1 MPDVREMRKT
11 QGSTPLKASSY
22 PSPSTGGRIASLDVL
37 RGFAVLGILVMNIQ
51 VFSMPEAAYLN
62 PTMWG
67 DLTGI
72 NFAVWFLSHLL
83 ADTKFITIFS
93 MLFGA
98 GVCLFADRVEARGGR
113 AASLHYRRMFWLF
126 GFGLAHAYL
135 LWIGDILV
143 PYALCG
149 CFVFMLRNS
158 QARTLACA
166 GVAVFSVSTLLY
178 LFIGIAMLKEV
189 VPQEIV
195 DELRTSTWAPS
206 EAQRLSEVE
215 AYRGGWLEQQPLRV
229 KGSLGMHLYA
239 FPLLLLWRCAGMM
252 LVGMALYKWG
262 VLSAARGDR
271 FYRRLAAMGI
281 VGGSVPILAGTWL
294 DFATGWSWPHSFAF
308 WSQLNYWGGVV
319 MALGYV
325 GAVMLALRLGW
336 LPGLQARLAAVGR
349 MAFTNYIAQTLIC
362 TGIFYGHGL
371 GLFGSAPRWQQALI
385 VGAVC
390 AAQLWWSPLWLRRF
404 RSGPLEWLW
413 RRLTYGR
420 PPG

>member
-1 MPDVREMRKT
+1 MPFE
-11 QGSTPLKASSY
+11 ASRH
-22 PSPSTGGRIASLDVL
+22 PSSSSDHRIASLDVL

-51 VFSMPEAAYLN
+51 AFSMPEAAYLN

-72 NFAVWFLSHLL
+72 NLAVWHFSHLL

-113 AASLHYRRMFWLF
+113 TAALHYRRMFWLF

-143 PYALCG
+143 SYALCG
-149 CFVFMLRNS
+149 CLVFLLRNS

-178 LFIGIAMLKEV
+178 LFIGIVTLKEV
-189 VPQEIV
+189 LPPEIIA
-195 DELRTSTWAPS
+195 ELRTSWWAPS
-206 EAQRLSEVE
+206 EAWRLAEVE
-215 AYRGGWLEQQPLRV
+215 AYRGGWIEQQPLRV
-229 KGSLGMHLYA
+229 EGSLGKHLYS

-262 VLSAARGDR
+262 VLSAARGSR
-271 FYRRLAAMGI
+271 FYRRLAVVGI
-281 VGGSVPILAGTWL
+281 AGGAVAVIAGTWI
-294 DFATGWSWPHSFAF
+294 DFATGWSWPNSVFF
-308 WSQLNYWGGVV
+308 WSQLNYWGGVA

-325 GAVMLALRLGW
+325 GAVMLALRRGW
-336 LPGLQARLAAVGR
+336 LPGLQTRLAAVGR
-349 MAFTNYIAQTLIC
+349 MAFTNYIAQTLVC
-362 TGIFYGHGL
+362 TTIFYGHGI

-390 AAQLWWSPLWLRRF
+390 AAQLWWSPIWLRRF
-404 RSGPLEWLW
+404 RTGPLEWLW
-413 RRLTYGR
+413 RTLTYGQ
-420 PPG
+420 PPR

>member
-1 MPDVREMRKT
+1 MSDVRGMRQK
-11 QGSTPLKASSY
+11 QGAAPVKASDCQR
-22 PSPSTGGRIASLDVL
+22 PSTGGRIASLDVL

-51 VFSMPEAAYLN
+51 AFSMPEAAYLN

-72 NFAVWFLSHLL
+72 NLAVWFLSHLL

-98 GVCLFADRVEARGGR
+98 GVCLFADRVEARRGK
-113 AASLHYRRMFWLF
+113 AAALHYRRMFWLF
-126 GFGLAHAYL
+126 VFGLAHAYL
-135 LWIGDILV
+135 LWIGDILA

-149 CFVFMLRNS
+149 CLVFLFRNS

-178 LFIGIAMLKEV
+178 LFIGIASLQEVLPQEV
-189 VPQEIV
+189 VAA
-195 DELRTSTWAPS
+195 LRTSWAPS
-206 EAQRLSEVE
+206 EFQRLSEVE
-215 AYRGGWLEQQPLRV
+215 AYRGSWLEQQPVRV
-229 KGSLGMHLYA
+229 EGSLGLHLYA
-239 FPLLLLWRCAGMM
+239 FPFHLLWRCAGMM

-271 FYRRLAAMGI
+271 FYRRLALVGI
-281 VGGSVPILAGTWL
+281 AGGSAPIIVGTWL
-294 DFATGWSWPHSFAF
+294 NFATGWSWPHSTAF

-325 GAVMLALRLGW
+325 GAVMLVLRRGW
-336 LPGLQARLAAVGR
+336 LPGLQTRLAAVGR
-349 MAFTNYIAQTLIC
+349 MAFTNYIAQTLVC
-362 TGIFYGHGL
+362 TAIFYGHGL
-371 GLFGSAPRWQQALI
+371 GLFGGALRWQQALI

-390 AAQLWWSPLWLRRF
+390 AAQLWWSPIWLRNF

-420 PPG
+420 PTG